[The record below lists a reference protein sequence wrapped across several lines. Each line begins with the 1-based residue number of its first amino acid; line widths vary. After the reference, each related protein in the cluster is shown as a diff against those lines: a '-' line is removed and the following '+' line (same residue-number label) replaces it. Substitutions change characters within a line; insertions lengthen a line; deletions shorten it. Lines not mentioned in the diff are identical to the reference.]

1 LNCIL
6 TKKKKNIFTTPF
18 WVLWHQSNWIKR
30 QQIFDLSLLG
40 LVSIPKHVGLNY
52 IYSSASCVIK
62 KDRPHLHY
70 SCTQMCNEPYNF
82 LHYMKIQDYYMNMK
96 KVAYIW
102 CASCVMDGTRKEQ
115 LAPSV
120 DEHGFSIVSDIVS
133 GQVATMPSL
142 TTCMCRNHNAGKQ
155 GHKKKGAS
163 HGIFGGFHPSNLLL
177 HENWKESLSEQCKV
191 PPSLVEREGYPEADL
206 PLH

>member
-1 LNCIL
+1 
-6 TKKKKNIFTTPF
+6 
-18 WVLWHQSNWIKR
+18 
-30 QQIFDLSLLG
+30 
-40 LVSIPKHVGLNY
+40 
-52 IYSSASCVIK
+52 
-62 KDRPHLHY
+62 
-70 SCTQMCNEPYNF
+70 
-82 LHYMKIQDYYMNMK
+82 MNMK

-177 HENWKESLSEQCKV
+177 HEN
-191 PPSLVEREGYPEADL
+191 
-206 PLH
+206 